1 MTNIISS
8 HRRLMLRFISNN
20 QSKSDM
26 GRGKAWFQEAD
37 LHLCQAWVQSSNDP
51 IVGNYQDGKSFWQTI
66 QEAYR
71 KFSAT
76 NEERSL
82 QALQARWADINK
94 KTTKFN
100 GIYTQITRVPRS
112 GYNEE
117 KYIQDALA
125 LYNDEEKE
133 SFPFLACWHY
143 LKGKPKWLLNGAPK
157 KKEAK
162 KAAMVKKTDSLPSLP
177 AISKELAVNIDDGVV
192 DEAESSRPIGQKKA
206 KEIKNVAL
214 RQVEVDEKTARALE
228 SRAETQKLQV
238 ELKLM
243 KSLGDCPA
251 AKEWKELMAEEILME
266 KKKKIMAKRRAAE
279 AEENREKKKN
289 QISERLQKEV
299 TPTELFFDED
309 KENLPLSSHSSSTA
323 SSLSVSSSL
332 VEKQQQS
339 VNLCCAGDY
348 CYVSNGHKVVCGM
361 TCRRCEKSCHLDCC
375 EDDEYGFK
383 ICASCEKER
392 ACDEEV

>member
-1 MTNIISS
+1 
-8 HRRLMLRFISNN
+8 
-20 QSKSDM
+20 M
-26 GRGKAWFQEAD
+26 GRGKAWFTEAD
-37 LHLCQAWVQSSNDP
+37 VHLAHAWIKASDDP
-51 IVGNYQDGKSFWQTI
+51 IVGNYQEAKTFWQTV
-66 QEAYR
+66 QAAYS
-71 KFSAT
+71 KLSAT
-76 NEERSL
+76 NEGRSIE
-82 QALQARWADINK
+82 ALKSRWTDINK
-94 KTTKFN
+94 KVTKFN
-100 GIYTQITRVPRS
+100 GTYLQIKRVPRS

-117 KYIQDALA
+117 KYLEDTLA
-125 LYNDEEKE
+125 LYLDEEKE
-133 SFPFLACWHY
+133 RFPFLSCWEY
-143 LKGKPKWLLNGAPK
+143 LKDQPKWLHNGAPK

-162 KAAMVKKTDSLPSLP
+162 KAAVKQEQNLPKLP
-177 AISKELAVNIDDGVV
+177 EADKGKVFDVDGGGEEEQAGEV
-192 DEAESSRPIGQKKA
+192 ASRPIGQKKA
-206 KEIKNVAL
+206 KELKNVAL

-243 KSLGDCPA
+243 KSLGDCAA

-266 KKKKIMAKRRAAE
+266 KKKIIMAKRRAAE

-361 TCRRCEKSCHLDCC
+361 TCRRCEKSCHYDCC
-375 EDDEYGFK
+375 ETDEYGFK
-383 ICASCEKER
+383 ICS
-392 ACDEEV
+392 ACNKQRLIEEGN

>member
-1 MTNIISS
+1 
-8 HRRLMLRFISNN
+8 
-20 QSKSDM
+20 M

-37 LHLCQAWVQSSNDP
+37 LHLSQAWVQSSDDP

-66 QEAYR
+66 QAAYR
-71 KFSAT
+71 KFSPT

-82 QALQARWADINK
+82 ASIQARWSDINK
-94 KTTKFN
+94 KSTKFN
-100 GIYTQITRVPRS
+100 GIYTQIKRVPRS
-112 GYNEE
+112 GYNDE

-143 LKGKPKWLLNGAPK
+143 LKEKPKWLLNGAPK
-157 KKEAK
+157 KKEANE
-162 KAAMVKKTDSLPSLP
+162 AAVKKTDSLPSLP
-177 AISKELAVNIDDGVV
+177 AISKEVAVNIDGDVG
-192 DEAESSRPIGQKKA
+192 EAESSRPSGQKKA

-238 ELKLM
+238 QFKLM
-243 KSLGDCPA
+243 NSLGDCPA
-251 AKEWKELMAEEILME
+251 AKEWKELIADEILME
-266 KKKKIMAKRRAAE
+266 KKKKMVAKKREAE
-279 AEENREKKKN
+279 AEENREKRKK

-309 KENLPLSSHSSSTA
+309 KENLPFSSRSSSTA

-332 VEKQQQS
+332 VEKQQQG

-361 TCRRCEKSCHLDCC
+361 TCRRCRQSCHFDCC